1 MQNNPYVQSTNTNP
15 DQPVAIENVQYSGF
29 WKRLGASII
38 DSIIISLP
46 GMLVGGSISS
56 LTVSVGMPAIIGFF
70 YFPFFDSSALK
81 STPGKALLNMV
92 VVMES
97 GERLSFK
104 AAALRYFASFLSALI
119 CYIGYLMQPFT
130 KKRQT
135 LHDIIAEAVV
145 IDTEVPD
152 LNYFSVW
159 KDQFKSVFNKL

>member
-1 MQNNPYVQSTNTNP
+1 MQNNPYIQSTTVTP
-15 DQPVAIENVQYSGF
+15 DQPVNIETQQYSGF
-29 WKRLGASII
+29 WRRLGASII

-56 LTVSVGMPAIIGFF
+56 FTVSIGMPAVIGFL
-70 YFPFFDSSALK
+70 YYPFFDSSALK
-81 STPGKALLNMV
+81 STPGKALLNMIV
-92 VVMES
+92 VTEK

-119 CYIGYLMQPFT
+119 CYIGYFMQPFT

-135 LHDIIAEAVV
+135 LHDIIAEVVV

-152 LNYFSVW
+152 LNYFTVW